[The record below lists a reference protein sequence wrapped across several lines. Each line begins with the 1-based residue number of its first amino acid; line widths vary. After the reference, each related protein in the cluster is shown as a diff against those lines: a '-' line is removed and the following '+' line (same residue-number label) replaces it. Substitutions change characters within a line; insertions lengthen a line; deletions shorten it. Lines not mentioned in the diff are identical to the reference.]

1 MVAPSR
7 NTVIVLST
15 RVVVTTTL
23 AAAMFAATPVANSF
37 LRVGLRLVQL
47 GVADALGACSAREM
61 QKQIPEILE
70 TMGVVFD
77 EGYSS

>member
-1 MVAPSR
+1 MGVPSR

-23 AAAMFAATPVANSF
+23 AAAMFAATPVTNPF
-37 LRVGLRLVQL
+37 LRVGLRIVQL

-61 QKQIPEILE
+61 QKQIPEILGRIE
-70 TMGVVFD
+70 RNL
-77 EGYSS
+77 